1 MIYYYSIFT
10 IFSII
15 VTMMIIDPNVSHYI
29 ILLSKSAKVKAER
42 MFWMIR
48 FHPVIISSPIGRW
61 WMMRKYMKTA
71 EELSQQL
78 SQKEDDVL

>member
-1 MIYYYSIFT
+1 
-10 IFSII
+10 
-15 VTMMIIDPNVSHYI
+15 MMIIDPNVSHYI